1 MMDHII
7 SMFLDNEL
15 GLDDKIDFISKVHGD
30 KTFRDQTVE
39 LLEQEK
45 FLRSDVVERTPQI
58 KLPLKKSFVMPLW
71 RPIAA
76 IGGALAAA
84 LLVLILSV
92 PSEIS
97 PQTIHRFVIYRPD
110 ISHAEISGSFTN
122 WQNRPMDRVG
132 DTGYWEITLN
142 VPKGEHRFI
151 YILDGQQRFP
161 DPTLPDREE
170 DDFGGENSILSV

>member
-1 MMDHII
+1 MDHII

-76 IGGALAAA
+76 
-84 LLVLILSV
+84 
-92 PSEIS
+92 IS